1 MRWTLNRTRTTGN
14 FGAHWT
20 DKAKVR
26 GAYAV
31 SIMAGLLLFC
41 ACATPIGTRD
51 VGVRQSYE
59 RIHISAVNEEGYS
72 TASALVLH
80 RFFLE
85 ETFKQDPDQVIA
97 TLHDKACEDERR
109 DLLYTLA
116 ELCYLS
122 GDKAH
127 KLIDPASQERAGR
140 YYLASAVYAY
150 LYLLGTRGGD
160 PPNPYDRRFR
170 VACDLYNAGLAQVLA
185 LRERE
190 RQFEDG
196 ARQLPVGSIF
206 LERRIAKFPDA
217 QDGYDAFIP
226 ADELSV
232 YGLTVRDRH
241 PGLGTPFIA
250 VAKKRPDSP
259 VTRSVPG
266 ALFLRV
272 EGDVRSLRQGG
283 RGLMELYSAYEARDV
298 TVDSKVVPLEFDLS
312 AQLAYALNQPLLW
325 RAGSLQFFRG
335 EVVPSGIYPMQP
347 YSPGRIPVVF
357 VHGTFSS
364 PVWWAEMFN
373 TLRADPLLWAK
384 YQFWCYIYDSSKPLV
399 LSAQHLRESLT
410 RTIETLDPKGEDP
423 ALAQMVVVG
432 HSQGGLLTKL
442 TATDTGDALVQA
454 IAQKRFKELQLAPD
468 EREIVKRYLIYKPL
482 PFVRRVVFIST
493 PHHGSY
499 LAGQWARRL
508 ARSIIMLPVDLV
520 KTTSE
525 LFSTA
530 EKIGMKGVADE
541 FGTSLDSMSPKN
553 PGLLALAAI
562 PPAPGIQ
569 GHSIIAIDGD
579 EVPPEG
585 ADGVVA
591 YRSAHVD
598 YVASEFIVRSGH
610 SCQSHPL
617 VIEEVRRILLTH
629 LESMAPN

>member
-1 MRWTLNRTRTTGN
+1 MNSCNLAR
-14 FGAHWT
+14 
-20 DKAKVR
+20 K
-26 GAYAV
+26 
-31 SIMAGLLLFC
+31 SIIVLMLFC
-41 ACATPIGTRD
+41 IGCATPIGTRD

-59 RIHISAVNEEGYS
+59 RIHISAVNEDGYS
-72 TASALVLH
+72 AASALVLH

-85 ETFKQDPDQVIA
+85 EAFKQDPDKVIA

-116 ELCYLS
+116 ELSYLS
-122 GDKAH
+122 GDKALR
-127 KLIDPASQERAGR
+127 LIDPTSQERAGQ

-190 RQFEDG
+190 SKFQDG
-196 ARQLPVGSIF
+196 PRQLPVGSIF
-206 LERRIAKFPDA
+206 LERRIAKFPNA
-217 QDGYDAFIP
+217 QEGFDAFIP

-250 VAKKRPDSP
+250 VAKKSPDTP

-272 EGDVRSLRQGG
+272 EGDVRSLRQGA

-298 TVDSKVVPLEFDLS
+298 TVEGKAVPLEFDFS
-312 AQLAYALNQPLLW
+312 AQLAYSLNQPLLW
-325 RAGSLQFFRG
+325 RAGRMQFFRG

-373 TLRADPLLWAK
+373 TLRADPHLWAK
-384 YQFWCYIYDSSKPLV
+384 YQFWCYIYDSSKPIV
-399 LSAQHLRESLT
+399 LSANHLRESLT
-410 RTIETLDPKGEDP
+410 QTIATLDPKGEDL
-423 ALAQMVVVG
+423 ALGQMVVVG

-442 TATDTGDALVQA
+442 TATETGDALIRA
-454 IAQKRFKELQLAPD
+454 TTKKRFKELKLGAD
-468 EREIVKRYLIYKPL
+468 EREIVERYMIYKPL
-482 PFVRRVVFIST
+482 KFVRRVVFIST

-520 KTTSE
+520 QTTSE

-530 EKIGMKGVADE
+530 EKIGMKGVTAE

-553 PGLLALAAI
+553 TGLLTLAAI
-562 PPAPGIQ
+562 PLAPGIK

-579 EVPPEG
+579 ETPPDG
-585 ADGVVA
+585 ADGVVE

-598 YVASEFIVRSGH
+598 YVESEFIVRSGH
-610 SCQSHPL
+610 SCQAHPL

-629 LESMAPN
+629 LESPNTN

>member
-1 MRWTLNRTRTTGN
+1 MNRIS
-14 FGAHWT
+14 A
-20 DKAKVR
+20 
-26 GAYAV
+26 
-31 SIMAGLLLFC
+31 AGIPMLLLFIFLTG
-41 ACATPIGTRD
+41 CATPIGTRE
-51 VGVRQSYE
+51 VGVRESYE
-59 RIHISAVNEEGYS
+59 RIHLSAVNEDGYS
-72 TASALVLH
+72 AASALVLH
-80 RFFLE
+80 RFFLKE
-85 ETFKQDPDQVIA
+85 AFKQNPDQVIE

-116 ELCYLS
+116 ELSYLS
-122 GDKAH
+122 GDKARQ
-127 KLIDPASQERAGR
+127 LIDPVSQRRAGS

-160 PPNPYDRRFR
+160 LPNPYDRSFR

-185 LRERE
+185 LGEKKS
-190 RQFEDG
+190 QFKDG
-196 ARQLPVGSIF
+196 PRQLPVGSIH

-217 QDGYDAFIP
+217 RDGFDAFIP

-250 VAKKRPDSP
+250 VGKKRADSP

-272 EGDVRSLRQGG
+272 EGDVRTLRQGG

-298 TVDSKVVPLEFDLS
+298 VVGDKTVPLEFDLS
-312 AQLAYALNQPLLW
+312 AQLAYSLNQPLLW

-335 EVVPSGIYPMQP
+335 EVVASGIYPMQP

-373 TLRADPLLWAK
+373 TLRADALLWEK
-384 YQFWCYIYDSSKPLV
+384 YQFWCYLYDSSKPIV
-399 LSAQHLRESLT
+399 LSAHHLRESLVQM
-410 RTIETLDPKGEDP
+410 IETVDPKGQDP
-423 ALAQMVVVG
+423 ALGQMVVVG

-442 TATDTGDALVQA
+442 TATETGDALVQA
-454 IAQKRFKELQLAPD
+454 TTQKRYKDLKLNAE
-468 EREIVKRYLIYKPL
+468 ERETVERYLIYKPL

-499 LAGQWARRL
+499 LAGHWPRRL
-508 ARSIIMLPVDLV
+508 AKSIIMLPVDML
-520 KTTSE
+520 KTTKT

-530 EKIGMKGVADE
+530 EKIGMKGVSKE
-541 FGTSLDSMSPKN
+541 MGTSLDSMSPKN
-553 PGLLALAAI
+553 VGLLALAEI
-562 PPAPGIQ
+562 PLATGIK

-579 EVPPEG
+579 DQPPEG
-585 ADGVVA
+585 ADGVVE
-591 YRSAHVD
+591 YKSAHVD
-598 YVASEFIVRSGH
+598 YVDSEFIVRSGH
-610 SCQSHPL
+610 SCQDHPL

-629 LESMAPN
+629 MEN